1 MLLPILGF
9 EEHTVTFEAVDPLM
23 AVDALGFPH
32 MLLHAL
38 DQTSSCTARWSRT
51 SQPPTGATLGSKLV

>member
-1 MLLPILGF
+1 
-9 EEHTVTFEAVDPLM
+9 M

-38 DQTSSCTARWSRT
+38 DQTSSCTARWSGT